1 MDRAFTQELMEK
13 TGFPAEARQAF
24 TQAEEQLLSAGQE
37 EALDGAVE
45 FYYENDLS
53 TKLVEPLLEEIAQA
67 SGVHLYTVWELFLI
81 QAAKPAREGYLEKGV
96 PEDIVWDTWEDLK
109 YKAIECKNVQGVW
122 GNFVAHW
129 YPIFF
134 SNDIVKLG
142 RLEYENV
149 TYEGEVPYEK
159 NGYVVR
165 PGDKVK
171 SVHIPSS
178 GEPFDQAARL
188 ASYKKA
194 YQFFKEELQGGPLVC
209 VCGSWLLYPPYSTT
223 PGGCSARPASC
234 PRSSGPRT
242 PPCGGPIKSGFW
254 RATRRAPALGCCCS
268 TGKKSSTSEAAM
280 ETELDLDLLRVFEKE
295 PGSLELYLTLEQ
307 RLREM
312 LPAMRRKVG
321 KTEAAFYLRHWF
333 GSASLLAVRRKAQR
347 PSPYLTVSFGLSYP
361 LDSPRVDAKTEP
373 YPNRWTHHVMIG
385 SAEEIDQELLG
396 WLWEAAQFAAS
407 KPRKAAGE

>member
-1 MDRAFTQELMEK
+1 MLDILEELCRKIRPYETAAGETNRVFSECVEWIAAASKQGLGKMIGAFRRAIEAFRGLRYDRSRRKPRVLVTGELLVNFHPGTNFHVEEYLERNDMEVILPRITYQFRK
-13 TGFPAEARQAF
+13 DFQAAISEIRDF
-24 TQAEEQLLSAGQE
+24 GAHLAPYPF
-37 EALDGAVE
+37 ALDGAVE

-159 NGYVVR
+159 NGCVVR

-209 VCGSWLLYPPYSTT
+209 VCGSWLLYPPYRGILSPTSNVVSFA
-223 PGGCSARPASC
+223 GDWDIL
-234 PRSSGPRT
+234 SSQE
-242 PPCGGPIKSGFW
+242 
-254 RATRRAPALGCCCS
+254 
-268 TGKKSSTSEAAM
+268 SEEFHDAW
-280 ETELDLDLLRVFEKE
+280 RVF
-295 PGSLELYLTLEQ
+295 G
-307 RLREM
+307 
-312 LPAMRRKVG
+312 
-321 KTEAAFYLRHWF
+321 
-333 GSASLLAVRRKAQR
+333 
-347 PSPYLTVSFGLSYP
+347 
-361 LDSPRVDAKTEP
+361 
-373 YPNRWTHHVMIG
+373 
-385 SAEEIDQELLG
+385 
-396 WLWEAAQFAAS
+396 AAS
-407 KPRKAAGE
+407 KLPPEQWPEDTSMRRAYKKWILEGHKAGSGFGVLLFDGEKILNQ

>member
-13 TGFPAEARQAF
+13 TGFPTEARQAF

-37 EALDGAVE
+37 AALDGAVE

-109 YKAIECKNVQGVW
+109 YKAMECKNVQGVW

-209 VCGSWLLYPPYSTT
+209 VCGSWLLYPPYRGILSPTSNVVSFA
-223 PGGCSARPASC
+223 GDWDIL
-234 PRSSGPRT
+234 SSQE
-242 PPCGGPIKSGFW
+242 
-254 RATRRAPALGCCCS
+254 
-268 TGKKSSTSEAAM
+268 SEEFHDAW
-280 ETELDLDLLRVFEKE
+280 RVF
-295 PGSLELYLTLEQ
+295 G
-307 RLREM
+307 
-312 LPAMRRKVG
+312 
-321 KTEAAFYLRHWF
+321 
-333 GSASLLAVRRKAQR
+333 
-347 PSPYLTVSFGLSYP
+347 
-361 LDSPRVDAKTEP
+361 
-373 YPNRWTHHVMIG
+373 
-385 SAEEIDQELLG
+385 
-396 WLWEAAQFAAS
+396 AAS
-407 KPRKAAGE
+407 KLPPEQWPEDTSMRRAYKKWILEGHKAGSGFGVLLFDGEKILNR

>member
-159 NGYVVR
+159 NGCVVR

-188 ASYKKA
+188 ASSKRPTSFSKRSYRA
-194 YQFFKEELQGGPLVC
+194 GPWC
-209 VCGSWLLYPPYSTT
+209 AC
-223 PGGCSARPASC
+223 A
-234 PRSSGPRT
+234 
-242 PPCGGPIKSGFW
+242 
-254 RATRRAPALGCCCS
+254 ALGCCTRP
-268 TGKKSSTSEAAM
+268 TGVSSPPPPT
-280 ETELDLDLLRVFEKE
+280 
-295 PGSLELYLTLEQ
+295 
-307 RLREM
+307 
-312 LPAMRRKVG
+312 
-321 KTEAAFYLRHWF
+321 W
-333 GSASLLAVRRKAQR
+333 
-347 PSPYLTVSFGLSYP
+347 
-361 LDSPRVDAKTEP
+361 
-373 YPNRWTHHVMIG
+373 
-385 SAEEIDQELLG
+385 
-396 WLWEAAQFAAS
+396 
-407 KPRKAAGE
+407 

>member
-53 TKLVEPLLEEIAQA
+53 TKLVSPAGGDCPGQRRAPVHGVGAVPHPGGQA
-67 SGVHLYTVWELFLI
+67 R
-81 QAAKPAREGYLEKGV
+81 PEGYLEKGV

-178 GEPFDQAARL
+178 GEAFDQAARWPL
-188 ASYKKA
+188 TKRPTSFSKRSCRA
-194 YQFFKEELQGGPLVC
+194 GPWC
-209 VCGSWLLYPPYSTT
+209 AC
-223 PGGCSARPASC
+223 A
-234 PRSSGPRT
+234 
-242 PPCGGPIKSGFW
+242 
-254 RATRRAPALGCCCS
+254 ALGCCTRP
-268 TGKKSSTSEAAM
+268 TGASSPPPPT
-280 ETELDLDLLRVFEKE
+280 
-295 PGSLELYLTLEQ
+295 
-307 RLREM
+307 
-312 LPAMRRKVG
+312 
-321 KTEAAFYLRHWF
+321 W
-333 GSASLLAVRRKAQR
+333 
-347 PSPYLTVSFGLSYP
+347 
-361 LDSPRVDAKTEP
+361 
-373 YPNRWTHHVMIG
+373 
-385 SAEEIDQELLG
+385 
-396 WLWEAAQFAAS
+396 
-407 KPRKAAGE
+407 

>member
-96 PEDIVWDTWEDLK
+96 PEDIIWDTWEDLK

-159 NGYVVR
+159 NGCVVR

-178 GEPFDQAARL
+178 GSPLTRPPGWPLTKRPTSFSKR
-188 ASYKKA
+188 SYRA
-194 YQFFKEELQGGPLVC
+194 GPWC
-209 VCGSWLLYPPYSTT
+209 AC
-223 PGGCSARPASC
+223 A
-234 PRSSGPRT
+234 
-242 PPCGGPIKSGFW
+242 
-254 RATRRAPALGCCCS
+254 ALGCCTRP
-268 TGKKSSTSEAAM
+268 TGASSPPPPT
-280 ETELDLDLLRVFEKE
+280 
-295 PGSLELYLTLEQ
+295 
-307 RLREM
+307 
-312 LPAMRRKVG
+312 
-321 KTEAAFYLRHWF
+321 W
-333 GSASLLAVRRKAQR
+333 
-347 PSPYLTVSFGLSYP
+347 
-361 LDSPRVDAKTEP
+361 
-373 YPNRWTHHVMIG
+373 
-385 SAEEIDQELLG
+385 
-396 WLWEAAQFAAS
+396 
-407 KPRKAAGE
+407 